1 MNTWTILAI
10 ALVIVLVVGGTVY
23 GLSTSTNTDKP
34 IVKTSTGCGQC
45 SGQCSETGG
54 CGSPSCGATTGQ
66 GCGCGK

>member
-1 MNTWTILAI
+1 MDTWTILTI
-10 ALVIVLVVGGTVY
+10 ALVFVLVVGGAVY
-23 GLSTSTNTDKP
+23 GLSTNTSIAKAP
-34 IVKTSTGCGQC
+34 TRTGCGSC

>member
-10 ALVIVLVVGGTVY
+10 ALVLVLVVGGTVY
-23 GLSTSTNTDKP
+23 AFSASTTPT
-34 IVKTSTGCGQC
+34 VKASTGCGSC
-45 SGQCSETGG
+45 SGQCEKSGG